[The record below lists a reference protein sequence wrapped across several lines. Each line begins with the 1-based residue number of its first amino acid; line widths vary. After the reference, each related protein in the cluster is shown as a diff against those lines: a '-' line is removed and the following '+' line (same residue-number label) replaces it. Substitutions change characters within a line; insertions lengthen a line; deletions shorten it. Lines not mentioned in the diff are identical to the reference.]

1 MARSACSPEQGL
13 RVCKGFSRSV
23 RYCHPRIKS
32 TNPTETPRVASRHL
46 RGALDPTAAVVVP
59 AAPSVGRHAVRH
71 RIGSRATQPASQ
83 LEGGD
88 RAIVHAAC
96 VHPCEEAAAQ
106 WPL

>member
-1 MARSACSPEQGL
+1 MFKQLSNINEKNKDKQR
-13 RVCKGFSRSV
+13 
-23 RYCHPRIKS
+23 KS
-32 TNPTETPRVASRHL
+32 DKTYRESTKPTETPRVTSRHL
-46 RGALDPTAAVVVP
+46 RGALDPAAAAVVP
-59 AAPSVGRHAVRH
+59 AAPSVGGHAVRH
-71 RIGSRATQPASQ
+71 RIGPRATQPASQ